1 MDKDKK
7 PENEVTEEKK
17 EETTEKPSDDKQS
30 SEVVTSARVRKPV
43 QRLEM
48 AAPPVKTKE
57 KIQIPKGK
65 GKQLSEI
72 KLINEA
78 ISKIKPNDEILKGL
92 HRILFNKVGEQKNN

>member
-57 KIQIPKGK
+57 KIQIPKVN
-65 GKQLSEI
+65 LF
-72 KLINEA
+72 LYYY
-78 ISKIKPNDEILKGL
+78 
-92 HRILFNKVGEQKNN
+92 LFNVMQQKIT